1 MIFLAGENLKINYS
15 RRNLAAIDLTHLLI
29 DEALPVAKAVGVEE
43 QYKKMAETGE
53 MDFAQIE
60 KYLKLLHGKQEIWV
74 AEQID
79 KAEPF
84 AGSRETIEYLK
95 KAGYETI
102 VVTDDAL
109 MSLPESNNIVR
120 KKLGADK
127 IISTAEIEYHGGK
140 IFGGLK
146 NIRTKPQIL
155 YGLIGHYNSPNVLC
169 MAQGENDI
177 EMAEYAK
184 NHGGTV
190 ISVNSYS
197 PELESVSHHHID
209 SMSEAPKLLERIL
222 QKR

>member
-1 MIFLAGENLKINYS
+1 M
-15 RRNLAAIDLTHLLI
+15 THLLI
-29 DEALPVAKAVGVEE
+29 DEALPVAEAVGVEE

-60 KYLKLLHGKQEIWV
+60 KYLKLLHGKQGIWV

-84 AGSRETIEYLK
+84 AGSRETIEHLK

-102 VVTDDAL
+102 IVTDDAL

-127 IISTAEIEYHGGK
+127 IIPTAEIEYHGGK

-155 YGLIGHYNSPNVLC
+155 DEFIGQYNPYSVLC
-169 MAQGENDI
+169 MAQGCNDI

-190 ISVNSYS
+190 ISVNSHS
-197 PELESVSHHHID
+197 LELESVSHYHID
-209 SMSEAPKLLERIL
+209 SIAEAPELLERIFAG
-222 QKR
+222 K